1 MIPKTAAAGVV
12 ACLLID
18 GVESVPQQ
26 FSATSEVGAHKI
38 RKGSDR
44 VSCGRGA
51 RRVDRDTSP
60 LARCLTRKGGRGSKA
75 ISFAQLCENR
85 KAHSHFFVTFPNVPM
100 LADMHR
106 VVLNQ
111 MFMSIRSL

>member
-1 MIPKTAAAGVV
+1 MTPKTAAAVVV

-18 GVESVPQQ
+18 GVDSVPEQP
-26 FSATSEVGAHKI
+26 SATSEVGAHKI
-38 RKGSDR
+38 RRGSDR

-51 RRVDRDTSP
+51 RRVDRDALP

-85 KAHSHFFVTFPNVPM
+85 KTHSHFVTFPNVFM
-100 LADMHR
+100 LVDMHR

-111 MFMSIRSL
+111 MFMSICSL